1 MKLDSAFGSFTKSYW
16 QSSPRF
22 GTIKDS
28 LSLQMLRIT
37 FKAVVFL
44 ISGIGLTMGALPT
57 PTFAQANL
65 RSTFPGRR
73 VGGGTRGE
81 CSSRILAHLVPNDS
95 VYSPGESGDLGL
107 VQGPIANPVSLTMT
121 FSPNEGEGVERSR
134 VLDAS
139 SVGLIVVRG
148 EGVNRPTI
156 WESTFDC
163 NADDQSA
170 SADPLSFIET
180 VSPPAIS
187 LLLPQQEPSDVSVQN
202 ALVSLRQNCGSTV
215 PAQATLAQ
223 FGLADLI
230 TKDWPTQLP
239 VRCPS

>member
-1 MKLDSAFGSFTKSYW
+1 MKLDSAFGSFAKIYW
-16 QSSPRF
+16 QTSPRF
-22 GTIKDS
+22 GTIKHY

-37 FKAVVFL
+37 IKAVVFL
-44 ISGIGLTMGALPT
+44 ITGIGLTVGALPT

-81 CSSRILAHLVPNDS
+81 CSSRILAHLVPGDS
-95 VYSPGESGDLGL
+95 VYSPGEFGDLGL

-139 SVGLIVVRG
+139 SVGLILVRG
-148 EGVNRPTI
+148 AGVNRPTI

>member
-1 MKLDSAFGSFTKSYW
+1 MKLDSAFGSFTKIYW
-16 QSSPRF
+16 QTSPRF

-139 SVGLIVVRG
+139 SVGLILVRG

>member
-1 MKLDSAFGSFTKSYW
+1 MKLDSAFGSFTKIYW
-16 QSSPRF
+16 QTSPRF

-37 FKAVVFL
+37 IKAVVFL
-44 ISGIGLTMGALPT
+44 ITGIGLTVGALPT

-139 SVGLIVVRG
+139 SVGLILVRG
-148 EGVNRPTI
+148 TGVNRPTI

>member
-1 MKLDSAFGSFTKSYW
+1 MKLDSAFGSFTKIYW

-37 FKAVVFL
+37 IKAVVFL
-44 ISGIGLTMGALPT
+44 ISGIGLTVGALPT

-139 SVGLIVVRG
+139 SVGLILVRG
-148 EGVNRPTI
+148 TGVNRPTI

>member
-139 SVGLIVVRG
+139 SVGLILVRG
-148 EGVNRPTI
+148 TGVNRPTI

>member
-1 MKLDSAFGSFTKSYW
+1 
-16 QSSPRF
+16 
-22 GTIKDS
+22 
-28 LSLQMLRIT
+28 
-37 FKAVVFL
+37 
-44 ISGIGLTMGALPT
+44 
-57 PTFAQANL
+57 
-65 RSTFPGRR
+65 
-73 VGGGTRGE
+73 
-81 CSSRILAHLVPNDS
+81 
-95 VYSPGESGDLGL
+95 
-107 VQGPIANPVSLTMT
+107 MT

-139 SVGLIVVRG
+139 SVGLILVRG

>member
-1 MKLDSAFGSFTKSYW
+1 MKLDSAFGSFTKIYW
-16 QSSPRF
+16 QTSPRF

-139 SVGLIVVRG
+139 SVGLILVRG

-202 ALVSLRQNCGSTV
+202 ALVSLRQNCDSTV

>member
-1 MKLDSAFGSFTKSYW
+1 MEALRRVIGKAPLDLALLKTPYLC
-16 QSSPRF
+16 R
-22 GTIKDS
+22 
-28 LSLQMLRIT
+28 MLRIT

-139 SVGLIVVRG
+139 SVGLILVRG
-148 EGVNRPTI
+148 TGVNRPTI

-202 ALVSLRQNCGSTV
+202 ALVNLRQNCGSSV

>member
-1 MKLDSAFGSFTKSYW
+1 MKLDSAFGSFTKIYW
-16 QSSPRF
+16 QSSTRF

-139 SVGLIVVRG
+139 SVGLILVRG
-148 EGVNRPTI
+148 AGVNRPTI

>member
-1 MKLDSAFGSFTKSYW
+1 MKLDSAFGSFTKIYW
-16 QSSPRF
+16 QTSPRF

-28 LSLQMLRIT
+28 LSMQMLRIT
-37 FKAVVFL
+37 IKAVVFL
-44 ISGIGLTMGALPT
+44 ISGIGLTVGALPT

-139 SVGLIVVRG
+139 SVGLILVRG
-148 EGVNRPTI
+148 TGVNRPTI